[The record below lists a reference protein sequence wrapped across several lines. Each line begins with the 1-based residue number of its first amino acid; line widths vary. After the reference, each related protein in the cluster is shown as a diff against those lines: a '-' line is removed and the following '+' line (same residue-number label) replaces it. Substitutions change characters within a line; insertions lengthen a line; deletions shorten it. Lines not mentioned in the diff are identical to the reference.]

1 MAEDKNKA
9 SYPMIPE
16 SNWWSMRNQFSK
28 TLLSTVSVNNLKTLL
43 ALATDQ
49 AARNILSP
57 LKSLGILDDDGH
69 PTDLANLWRT
79 DSTYGKACE
88 TMLNAIYPPKLLE
101 LFPDKDFDK
110 SKVKE

>member
-28 TLLSTVSVNNLKTLL
+28 TLPSTVSVNYLKTLL

-69 PTDLANLWRT
+69 PTDFANLWRT
-79 DSTYGKACE
+79 DST
-88 TMLNAIYPPKLLE
+88 
-101 LFPDKDFDK
+101 
-110 SKVKE
+110 

>member
-1 MAEDKNKA
+1 MAEDKNKEERYG
-9 SYPMIPE
+9 STGKEIPE

-28 TLLSTVSVNNLKTLL
+28 TLPSTVSVNYLKTLL

-88 TMLNAIYPPKLLE
+88 TMLNAIYPPELLGN
-101 LFPDKDFDK
+101 L
-110 SKVKE
+110 

>member
-28 TLLSTVSVNNLKTLL
+28 TLPSTVSVNYLKTLL

-69 PTDLANLWRT
+69 PTDLANL
-79 DSTYGKACE
+79 
-88 TMLNAIYPPKLLE
+88 
-101 LFPDKDFDK
+101 
-110 SKVKE
+110 

>member
-1 MAEDKNKA
+1 MAEDKNKV

-16 SNWWSMRNQFSK
+16 NNWWSMRNQFSK
-28 TLLSTVSVNNLKTLL
+28 TLPSTVSVNYLKTLL

-88 TMLNAIYPPKLLE
+88 TMLNAIYPPELLGN
-101 LFPDKDFDK
+101 L
-110 SKVKE
+110 